1 MDVRI
6 RIKVAQI
13 NENMHGQI
21 TIKILRLLPTF
32 NN

>member
-1 MDVRI
+1 
-6 RIKVAQI
+6 
-13 NENMHGQI
+13 MHGQI